1 MIINKGTIALGVL
14 LGAVVGVLLAPDKG
28 SKTRQKLKDE
38 AKDIKDKISK
48 DFTEV
53 KEDLSKTATSGK
65 ESFKKGMG
73 EVASK
78 ASYKTEP
85 VITFLEKQLAI
96 LKKKNKTLQK
106 PV

>member
-14 LGAVVGVLLAPDKG
+14 LGAAVGVLLAPDKG
-28 SKTRQKLKDE
+28 SKTRHKLKDE
-38 AKDIKDKISK
+38 ARDIKDKLSK

-65 ESFKKGMG
+65 ESFKKGIG
-73 EVASK
+73 EFTSK
-78 ASYKTEP
+78 ASYKTESA
-85 VITFLEKQLAI
+85 ISFLEKQLAT
-96 LKKKNKTLQK
+96 LKKQNKTLQK